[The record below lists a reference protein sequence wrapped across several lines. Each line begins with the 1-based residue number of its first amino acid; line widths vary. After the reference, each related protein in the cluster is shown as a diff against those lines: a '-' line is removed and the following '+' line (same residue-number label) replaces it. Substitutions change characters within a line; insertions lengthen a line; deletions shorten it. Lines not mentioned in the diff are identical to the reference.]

1 MKTGKIVL
9 SLLLVPALAAADV
22 VVGLRGRD
30 DAGLARLVAAQ
41 RTPTDAAAGRW
52 LTPAEFGVRY
62 GAPAVA
68 IRSVSRWLRSRGCAV
83 QRLSGGQFVRCRHG
97 VPGKVPGAL
106 RPLIDGMVDPS
117 HLELVQRSPVAR
129 PESVAGNGAF
139 YFSPTEFARTYGLDR
154 GAAAGLDGRGVMIGL
169 LAISQIATADLAAF
183 RTRFGLPPADFVQS
197 GGPRTGDIAEAEAM
211 LDTTWSGAVAP
222 AARLFL
228 AVSATVEEAYTLL
241 IASNTPD
248 VISSSVDLCP
258 AKRGVRGAANRLL
271 ARVLRQA
278 AVQGQ
283 TVLVASG
290 DTGPHEC
297 RDGGFGL
304 LASSPLVTAVGGTTP
319 MPVVD
324 ANGLA
329 TAYGSESVWNG
340 GGVSSGG
347 GRTALPR
354 PSYQRG
360 GSRRTIPDVAF
371 PAAGVYP
378 IIVEGQRLLAGGT
391 SAAAP
396 AWAGVVA
403 RLVQQEGRRVGF
415 LNPRLY
421 EIGRTQRRGGTAV
434 FHDVVVGNNGITGA
448 RGFAAKPGYD
458 LATGWGS
465 VDAAAL
471 LDVFSGP

>member
-1 MKTGKIVL
+1 
-9 SLLLVPALAAADV
+9 
-22 VVGLRGRD
+22 
-30 DAGLARLVAAQ
+30 
-41 RTPTDAAAGRW
+41 
-52 LTPAEFGVRY
+52 
-62 GAPAVA
+62 
-68 IRSVSRWLRSRGCAV
+68 
-83 QRLSGGQFVRCRHG
+83 
-97 VPGKVPGAL
+97 
-106 RPLIDGMVDPS
+106 
-117 HLELVQRSPVAR
+117 
-129 PESVAGNGAF
+129 
-139 YFSPTEFARTYGLDR
+139 TEFARTYGLDR

-304 LASSPLVTAVGGTTP
+304 L
-319 MPVVD
+319 
-324 ANGLA
+324 
-329 TAYGSESVWNG
+329 
-340 GGVSSGG
+340 
-347 GRTALPR
+347 
-354 PSYQRG
+354 
-360 GSRRTIPDVAF
+360 
-371 PAAGVYP
+371 
-378 IIVEGQRLLAGGT
+378 
-391 SAAAP
+391 
-396 AWAGVVA
+396 
-403 RLVQQEGRRVGF
+403 
-415 LNPRLY
+415 
-421 EIGRTQRRGGTAV
+421 
-434 FHDVVVGNNGITGA
+434 
-448 RGFAAKPGYD
+448 
-458 LATGWGS
+458 
-465 VDAAAL
+465 
-471 LDVFSGP
+471 

>member
-1 MKTGKIVL
+1 MKTGTVIL

-22 VVGLRGRD
+22 VIGLRGRD

-41 RTPTDAAAGRW
+41 QSATDPAAGHW
-52 LTPAEFGVRY
+52 LTPAEFTARY
-62 GAPAVA
+62 GAPASA
-68 IRSVSRWLRSRGCAV
+68 IRRVSRWLHSSGCAV
-83 QRLSGGQFVRCRHG
+83 QRLPGRQFIRCRHRT
-97 VPGKVPGAL
+97 PGELPEVL
-106 RPLIDGMVDPS
+106 HPLVDGMVDPS
-117 HLELVQRSPVAR
+117 LLELVRRSPVAR
-129 PESVAGNGAF
+129 PASVASNGAF

-154 GAAAGLDGRGVMIGL
+154 GAAAALDGRGVMIGL
-169 LAISQIATADLAAF
+169 LAASQMAADDLAAF

-197 GGPRTGDIAEAEAM
+197 NGPRTGDVAEVEAA
-211 LDTTWSGAVAP
+211 LDTIWSGAVAP

-228 AVSATVEEAYTLL
+228 AVSATVEEAYALL

-248 VISSSVDLCP
+248 VISSSLDLCP
-258 AKRGVRGAANRLL
+258 ARHVRGPANRLL

-283 TVLVASG
+283 TVLIASG

-297 RDGGFGL
+297 SDGGFGL

-319 MPVVD
+319 MPVLD
-324 ANGLA
+324 ANGMA

-340 GGVSSGG
+340 GMVSSGG
-347 GRTALPR
+347 GRTILRR

-360 GSRRTIPDVAF
+360 GSKRTIPDIAF

-378 IIVEGQRLLAGGT
+378 IIVRGQRLLAGGT

-403 RLVQQEGRRVGF
+403 RLVQQEGRRVGL

-421 EIGRTQRRGGTAV
+421 EIGRAQRHGGAAV

>member
-41 RTPTDAAAGRW
+41 RTPTDAATGRW
-52 LTPAEFGVRY
+52 LTPAEFTARY
-62 GAPAVA
+62 GAPASAV
-68 IRSVSRWLRSRGCAV
+68 RRVSRWLRSSGCAV
-83 QRLSGGQFVRCRHG
+83 QRLPGRQFVRCRHR
-97 VPGKVPGAL
+97 VPGNVPGAL
-106 RPLIDGMVDPS
+106 RSLVDGMVDPS
-117 HLELVQRSPVAR
+117 RLELVQRSPVAR
-129 PESVAGNGAF
+129 PESAAGNGAF

-169 LAISQIATADLAAF
+169 LAASQMATEDLAAF

-197 GGPRTGDIAEAEAM
+197 SGPRTGDVGEVEAV
-211 LDTTWSGAVAP
+211 LDTTWAGAVAP

-228 AVSATVEEAYTLL
+228 AVSQDIQEAYDLL

-248 VISSSVDLCP
+248 VISSSLDICP
-258 AKRGVRGAANRLL
+258 PTRRVRGQANRLL

-283 TVLVASG
+283 TVLIASG

-297 RDGGFGL
+297 SDGGFGL

-319 MPVVD
+319 MPVLD
-324 ANGLA
+324 ANGMA
-329 TAYGSESVWNG
+329 TGYGSESVWNG
-340 GGVSSGG
+340 GTVSSGG
-347 GRTALPR
+347 GRTILRR

-360 GSRRTIPDVAF
+360 GSKRTIPDVAF

-378 IIVEGQRLLAGGT
+378 IIVRGQRLLVGGT

-396 AWAGVVA
+396 AWAGVIA

-415 LNPRLY
+415 VNPRLY
-421 EIGRTQRRGGTAV
+421 EIGRAQRHGGAAV
-434 FHDVVVGNNGITGA
+434 FHDVVVGNNGTTGN
-448 RGFAAKPGYD
+448 RGFPAKPGYD